1 VNFGVP
7 HAHAPGSQGDAGGL
21 GALPSTP
28 ATWKPHEK
36 FTSKIDWI
44 EKKHSIERDIY
55 IYIYTYIS
63 WGISWDVLW
72 NIMDALWMH
81 YGCIM
86 DVHSLIPLQNATA

>member
-1 VNFGVP
+1 MNFGVP
-7 HAHAPGSQGDAGGL
+7 HAHAPGSQGDAGGI

-44 EKKHSIERDIY
+44 EKNIQLSGIY
-55 IYIYTYIS
+55 IYIHIFHGAFHGMYY
-63 WGISWDVLW
+63 GIS
-72 NIMDALWMH
+72 WMH